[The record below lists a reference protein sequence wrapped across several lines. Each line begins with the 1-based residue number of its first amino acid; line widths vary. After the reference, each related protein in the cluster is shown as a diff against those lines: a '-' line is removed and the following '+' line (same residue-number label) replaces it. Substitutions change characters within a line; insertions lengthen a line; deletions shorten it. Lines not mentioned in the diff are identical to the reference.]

1 MPFKAAIGKSGS
13 LSNPWFEKPDD
24 VASEANMRRIFAVA
38 IVLCS
43 SFILIVA
50 LHSQCAPGL
59 HAGIE
64 AVLLPMESG
73 PNVQLSFLLL
83 NDSGTDIA
91 LKPESWKIVI
101 NGKELEDSEMI
112 FDKGFASVKGLPPL
126 LPGQSAAFMEFLP
139 TKQYFPHPG
148 KYTLSWKGDGF
159 ESSSITITIPAK

>member
-1 MPFKAAIGKSGS
+1 
-13 LSNPWFEKPDD
+13 
-24 VASEANMRRIFAVA
+24 MRRILPAA

-43 SFILIVA
+43 SFILIIA

-64 AVLLPMESG
+64 AVKFESH
-73 PNVQLSFLLL
+73 VQLSFLLL

-112 FDKGFASVKGLPPL
+112 FDKGLSPVKGLPPL
-126 LPGQSAAFMEFLP
+126 LPG
-139 TKQYFPHPG
+139 
-148 KYTLSWKGDGF
+148 
-159 ESSSITITIPAK
+159 